1 MLNKIELLEELD
13 LSLGVYYTLKQWA
26 TTSTIQIR
34 GEIRQIEDIKTL
46 PLFLYTDD
54 EIREI
59 TTFIDNIKYNLPIE
73 VKESIIKNIKVNL
86 N

>member
-13 LSLGVYYTLKQWA
+13 LSLGVYDTLKQWA

-34 GEIRQIEDIKTL
+34 GEIRQIEEIKDL
-46 PLFLYTDD
+46 PLYLYSEQ
-54 EIREI
+54 EISEII
-59 TTFIDNIKYNLPIE
+59 TTIDNIKYNLPQE